1 MVALEKKTKRY
12 PSDLT
17 DEEWDTLQVV
27 RAEKRFA
34 FFISCFVSGRQ
45 EFFFRR
51 IATKSDQDAGKPK
64 DDCPEDKSEIVSCCC
79 EDGIDGVA
87 LLSEEK
93 VSVESSVIFHV
104 SDGCFDGGS
113 SFEFATDGRAQ
124 AAFLT

>member
-1 MVALEKKTKRY
+1 MVFLFCNV
-12 PSDLT
+12 SSSG
-17 DEEWDTLQVV
+17 
-27 RAEKRFA
+27 A
-34 FFISCFVSGRQ
+34 FFFGRVSSKDSQ
-45 EFFFRR
+45 NV
-51 IATKSDQDAGKPK
+51 DQPK
-64 DDCPEDKSEIVSCCC
+64 GDHPEDEAEIVSCGC

-113 SFEFATDGRAQ
+113 SFEFATDGRTQ